1 MFKLIKNTSEK
12 SIYLFNQYTIRFDIL
27 HILNQILNSAYQ
39 VLILQDKRRKAVSY
53 THLRAHET

>member
-39 VLILQDKRRKAVSY
+39 VLILQDKRRKD
-53 THLRAHET
+53 